1 MIFKETFKMGLK
13 DIDKQNQIKNVTLLE
28 FFENIGSYHSDLAG
42 YGADYTKEHGRGWV
56 LLDWKVQV
64 LKRPKYGDELEI
76 HTWAKTMNKATTY
89 RDFEVY
95 NQNKELCAIAT
106 SRWTMVNIKEGK
118 IDKIDA
124 DIIKAYDPE
133 DKNVFEEKEVTKLK
147 APKDFSNEIEYKVRR
162 KDIDINGHMHNIYY
176 LDLAY
181 EVLPEEIYNG
191 EQLNNIRVQYR
202 KEIKLEETV
211 KCRYTR
217 EEDKHII
224 TIISED
230 DKNIHAIIELM

>member
-1 MIFKETFKMGLK
+1 MQLQLQG
-13 DIDKQNQIKNVTLLE
+13 
-28 FFENIGSYHSDLAG
+28 G
-42 YGADYTKEHGRGWV
+42 
-56 LLDWKVQV
+56 
-64 LKRPKYGDELEI
+64 
-76 HTWAKTMNKATTY
+76 
-89 RDFEVY
+89 
-95 NQNKELCAIAT
+95 
-106 SRWTMVNIKEGK
+106 
-118 IDKIDA
+118 

-133 DKNVFEEKEVTKLK
+133 NKNVLEEKEVKKLK

-230 DKNIHAIIELM
+230 EKNIHAIIELM